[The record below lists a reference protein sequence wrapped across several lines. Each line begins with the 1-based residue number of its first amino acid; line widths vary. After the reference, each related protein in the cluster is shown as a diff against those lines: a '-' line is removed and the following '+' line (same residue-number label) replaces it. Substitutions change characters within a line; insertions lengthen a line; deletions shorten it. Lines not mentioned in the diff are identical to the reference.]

1 MTNVMTQRVTQ
12 LMTKMVSHWLT
23 KHDSPGH
30 MMTTSHVTIV
40 VM

>member
-23 KHDSPGH
+23 KHDSPV
-30 MMTTSHVTIV
+30 SHDDYKSCD
-40 VM
+40 